1 MTSVYYYFLR
11 QWNKTLDWF
20 YLKFRNNY
28 KVQPYGYCPVQAE
41 GNLPTG
47 EFYYFRSRW
56 SSWSV
61 RIAKT
66 ESALWDD
73 SAWVY
78 TERSYEEYAA
88 GYIYKHEVVKLLNKA
103 VELYYNSEYS
113 RSRTNKD

>member
-1 MTSVYYYFLR
+1 MISVYYYFLR
-11 QWNKTLDWF
+11 QWNKILDWF
-20 YLKFRNNY
+20 YLKFRNTY

-78 TERSYEEYAA
+78 TEPSYEEYTA
-88 GYIYKHEVVKLLNKA
+88 GYIHKHEVVKHFNKA
-103 VELYYNSEYS
+103 VELYYDSEHS
-113 RSRTNKD
+113 RSRTHKD